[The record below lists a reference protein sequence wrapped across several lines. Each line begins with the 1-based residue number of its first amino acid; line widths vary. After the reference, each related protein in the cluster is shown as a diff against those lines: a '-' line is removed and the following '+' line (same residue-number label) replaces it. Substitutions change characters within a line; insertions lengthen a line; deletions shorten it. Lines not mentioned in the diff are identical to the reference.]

1 MSKSLLSI
9 IAGFALLTV
18 PALSAFAHDSYKLH
32 ENAELTIALS
42 SDNYNRLAV
51 KGDKI
56 ITAHFPP
63 GALALEN
70 EQDGSLYAIVN
81 SDKPFTLFLTT
92 ENHRHFSLTVN
103 KAEGLGKTIEFI
115 PDAVLTPKANVAGA
129 TSPGAADNEASQ
141 DSKALGV
148 LNTLVRAQ
156 EPQGFSLT
164 SNYHAASSV
173 SGLKFFFEKLYTGK
187 QLKAEV
193 IKIYNYGK
201 KSVNIDPEL
210 FYEAGT
216 IKVAASQ
223 DLVLPHK
230 SIYLYRISRSDNA

>member
-1 MSKSLLSI
+1 MSKPLLSI

-18 PALSAFAHDSYKLH
+18 PAVSVYAHDSYKLH

-70 EQDGSLYAIVN
+70 EPDGSLYAIVN
-81 SDKPFTLFLTT
+81 HDKPFTLFLTT

-115 PDAVLTPKANVAGA
+115 PDVSLALKAKVVL
-129 TSPGAADNEASQ
+129 AAKPDAASDESSRDN
-141 DSKALGV
+141 KALEV
-148 LNTLVRAQ
+148 LN
-156 EPQGFSLT
+156 P
-164 SNYHAASSV
+164 
-173 SGLKFFFEKLYTGK
+173 K
-187 QLKAEV
+187 
-193 IKIYNYGK
+193 KI
-201 KSVNIDPEL
+201 S
-210 FYEAGT
+210 
-216 IKVAASQ
+216 
-223 DLVLPHK
+223 
-230 SIYLYRISRSDNA
+230 